1 MFNKKKIVFVVL
13 ITMLAATLIVGCGG
27 EENSSNGEG
36 NGSGK
41 TFEFDLAHTGGPDSA
56 VEKTYEKFKELVD
69 EKTDG
74 NVEITL
80 HGAGSLA
87 GDQSAVEGAQR
98 GTIDIGSSGTN
109 NMAPFTNQFLFSD
122 LPYVFNSVEHAQ
134 KVWTGEIGETLKES
148 VGEELGIKGLFY
160 VDVGSFRVIGNNEH
174 PVKSPE
180 DMEDLRLR
188 ATASPIE
195 KEIIEAWGADASPI
209 DWSETYSALEQGV
222 VDGTYVQ
229 HMWTTSAKHHEA
241 MDYYTEAG
249 GVYNVHFCFMNT
261 DAWEGLPSEY
271 QDAVTEAAKEAEEY
285 GFDIAPELVDGL
297 REEMKEEG
305 GEFYEPTEEEMEQ
318 FISIRD
324 EVWEEFEDDV
334 DQEILQKAVE
344 AEKK

>member
-1 MFNKKKIVFVVL
+1 MFKKKKVVFVAL

-27 EENSSNGEG
+27 GENSSS
-36 NGSGK
+36 NGSGE

-56 VEKTYEKFKELVD
+56 VEKTYEKFKELVEERTD
-69 EKTDG
+69 E

-109 NMAPFTNQFLFSD
+109 NMAPFTDQFLFGD
-122 LPYVFNSVEHAQ
+122 LPYVMNSLEHA
-134 KVWTGEIGETLKES
+134 KNVWTGEVGDKLKES

-160 VDVGSFRVIGNNEH
+160 VDVGSFRVIGNSKH
-174 PVKSPE
+174 PVKTPD

-195 KEIIEAWGADASPI
+195 KAIIEAWGADASPI
-209 DWSETYSALEQGV
+209 DWGETYSALEQGV

-241 MDYYTEAG
+241 MDYYTEVG
-249 GVYNVHFCFMNT
+249 GVYNVHLCFMST
-261 DAWEGLPSEY
+261 DSWESLPSEY
-271 QDAVTEAAKEAEEY
+271 QDAITESAKEAEEY
-285 GFDIAPELVDGL
+285 GFEIAPELVDEL
-297 REEMKEEG
+297 REEMKAEG
-305 GEFYEPTEEEMEQ
+305 GEFYEPTEEELEQ
-318 FISIRD
+318 FRSIKD
-324 EVWEEFEDDV
+324 EIWEEFEDDV
-334 DQEILQKAVE
+334 DQEILKKAVE
-344 AEKK
+344 AE